1 MNHLVKLLKADTV
14 VQGQPV
20 LAPIPVRVSVVMV
33 VYQTGPA
40 LQSSLD
46 HVLAEPLT
54 DEFVIVDNGS
64 PPEDEALFLSLM
76 ARDPRVRLIQGH
88 GNVGF
93 ARAANMGADAA
104 QGRALVFLNPDAF
117 LQPDCIRQL
126 VLATEGQS
134 SPCIVGARI
143 LNEDGSEQRGSRRGE
158 VSPLTTILS
167 FSGLA
172 AKIPALAQ
180 FEIHRESE
188 PLPTGPIPVPTISGA
203 CFCTSHADFDILGG
217 FDEGYFLHVEDI
229 DLCWRA
235 RRMGGTVMFQ
245 PKAHVVHLGSTSL
258 THPLKVEFWK
268 GIGLARYFRKRA
280 DNPWRRFSAYLLSP
294 VILLISVLRP
304 ALRRSKGA

>member
-1 MNHLVKLLKADTV
+1 MMRLVDILKTDAVTS
-14 VQGQPV
+14 GQALVPS
-20 LAPIPVRVSVVMV
+20 APVRVSVVMV

-40 LQSSLD
+40 LRRSLD

-64 PPEDEALFLSLM
+64 PPEDEALLRSLM
-76 ARDPRVRLIQGH
+76 EGDPRVRLIQGH

-104 QGRALVFLNPDAF
+104 RGRALVFLNPDAF

-126 VLATEGQS
+126 VLATEGQP
-134 SPCIVGARI
+134 SPCIVGARVM
-143 LNEDGSEQRGSRRGE
+143 NDDGSEQRGSRRGE
-158 VSPLTTILS
+158 VSPLTTVLS

-172 AKIPALAQ
+172 TKIPGLAR

-188 PLPTGPIPVPTISGA
+188 PLPKGPIAVPTISGA
-203 CFCTSHADFDILGG
+203 CFCASHADFDILGG

-245 PKAHVVHLGSTSL
+245 PKAEVVHLGSTSL
-258 THPLKVEFWK
+258 THPVKVEFWK
-268 GIGLARYFRKRA
+268 GIGLSRYFRKRA

-304 ALRRSKGA
+304 ALRRSKDS